1 VLNILNEASRCLLCK
16 DGACTAVC
24 PKGRDPA
31 RALRA
36 VRFSNEACAAR
47 FIGGGCADCGGD
59 CERACIHYDAPL
71 RIRELAKEL
80 PKPPDAG
87 AEVSLAID
95 FLGLTC
101 ENPFFLSSSVVASGY
116 DMVARALEMGWAGAV
131 YKTVGF
137 IKPEEVSPRFDAIGK
152 ESAPFIGFKNLEQIS
167 DMPLE
172 ANLEILKKLKRNY
185 PEKII
190 AASILGE
197 TAEEWARLAEL
208 ATGAGVD
215 FIECNFSCPHMSAEG
230 LGSDVGQD
238 PELVAEFTRAAKS
251 GTHLPVI
258 AKMTPNLGNIEA
270 PAAAAVQAG
279 ADGLAAINT
288 VKCLT
293 GLDLAAMAPRMPV
306 GDKSSVSGYS
316 GKAVKPIALRFIH
329 DMRVCAGT
337 AQAPLSGMGGIET
350 WRDALDF
357 IALGCRNVQ
366 ITTAVMQYGYRII
379 DDLILGLKNYMREN
393 GVDALQSLVGRA
405 TDYIVSPSALDR
417 ATMAYPVVDE
427 KKCIG
432 CGRCE
437 ISCADGGHGAIAVK
451 NGSAAVNGKKCAGCH
466 LCGLVCPRGAISQ
479 SRRVQKRRRSA
490 HGDHA

>member
-1 VLNILNEASRCLLCK
+1 
-16 DGACTAVC
+16 
-24 PKGRDPA
+24 
-31 RALRA
+31 
-36 VRFSNEACAAR
+36 
-47 FIGGGCADCGGD
+47 
-59 CERACIHYDAPL
+59 
-71 RIRELAKEL
+71 
-80 PKPPDAG
+80 
-87 AEVSLAID
+87 
-95 FLGLTC
+95 
-101 ENPFFLSSSVVASGY
+101 
-116 DMVARALEMGWAGAV
+116 
-131 YKTVGF
+131 
-137 IKPEEVSPRFDAIGK
+137 VSPRFDAIGK

-167 DMPLE
+167 DVPLE
-172 ANLEILKKLKRNY
+172 VNLEILKKLKSRY
-185 PEKII
+185 PAKII

-208 ATGAGVD
+208 ATGTGVD

-251 GTHLPVI
+251 GTCLPVI
-258 AKMTPNLGNIEA
+258 AKMTPNLGNIET
-270 PAAAAVQAG
+270 PAAAAVKAG

-293 GLDLAAMAPRMPV
+293 GLDLAAMAPRMPI
-306 GDKSSVSGYS
+306 GGKSSISGYS

-329 DMRVCAGT
+329 DMRTCTGT

-350 WRDALDF
+350 WRDALEF

-366 ITTAVMQYGYRII
+366 ITTAVMQYGYRVI

-393 GVDALQSLVGRA
+393 GVDMLQSLVGRA
-405 TDYIVSPSALDR
+405 ADKIVSPSALDR
-417 ATMAYPVVDE
+417 DTMAYPIVDK

-479 SRRVQKRRRSA
+479 SRRVQKRGRSA